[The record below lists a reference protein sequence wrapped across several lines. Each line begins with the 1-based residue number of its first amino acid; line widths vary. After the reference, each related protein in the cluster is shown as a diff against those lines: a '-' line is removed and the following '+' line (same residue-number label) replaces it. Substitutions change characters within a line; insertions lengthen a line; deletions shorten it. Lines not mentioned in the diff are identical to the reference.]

1 MRERA
6 LAWEGCLNV
15 RDLGGHP
22 TEDGGETLWD
32 RVIRADSVH
41 SLTDQGWE
49 ALAADGVATIV
60 DLRSHGERADDP
72 PRDLD
77 LDVVHV
83 PLLAEEGD
91 PVYRK
96 IDAVAKTAVEGAHA
110 TRLFYLEVLR
120 RWNTRFAEAIS
131 AVAAAQ
137 PGAVVVHCAVGKD
150 RTGLISAL
158 LLRVAGVSIRD
169 IADDYALSSPNLEP
183 RWRPWVDEAADEPQ
197 REHRLRMVASPARSM
212 LGVIDA
218 LEAEHGSIAEYLRS
232 AGLDATTVASARARL
247 RG

>member
-1 MRERA
+1 MRERT

-41 SLTDQGWE
+41 SLTDKGWE
-49 ALAADGVATIV
+49 ALPAHGVATVV

-72 PRDLD
+72 PRDLE

-96 IDAVAKTAVEGAHA
+96 IDAVAKTAVDGADA

-120 RWNTRFAEAIS
+120 RWNERFAAAIE
-131 AVAAAQ
+131 AVAAAR

-158 LLRVAGVSIRD
+158 LLRVAGVPISD
-169 IADDYALSSPNLEP
+169 IADDYALSSPNLES
-183 RWRPWVDEAADEPQ
+183 RWRPWVDEASDEPERAQ
-197 REHRLRMVASPARSM
+197 RLRLVASPAGSM
-212 LGVIDA
+212 LGVLDA

-232 AGLDATTVASARARL
+232 AGLDETTVASARARL